1 MLRRPMA
8 AITTRARCSI
18 FFRGMMMMMMI
29 LKIMYMID
37 EDDDD
42 YMLTVA
48 QLTMKVMSIM
58 KIMIIVFLLS
68 KVSLPPLLSK

>member
-1 MLRRPMA
+1 MLRRPIA
-8 AITTRARCSI
+8 VITTRARCSI
-18 FFRGMMMMMMI
+18 FFRGTMMMMMMI

-48 QLTMKVMSIM
+48 QLTMKAMNIM
-58 KIMIIVFLLS
+58 KL
-68 KVSLPPLLSK
+68 